1 DRLCAAGRLRACGGF
16 PMISPDQPIAGD
28 AEIAEDAARVG
39 SAREE
44 RLLLL
49 LSIFVGVISGLLVVS
64 FRMAIAWLSVLLLGS
79 SPQPHQM
86 RLLWVPAA
94 AGIVVALLVRFVF
107 PGARGSGV
115 NQTKAALYINNG
127 YISSRTVIGKFL
139 VSALAIG
146 SGHSLGPEDPSLQ
159 IGAGVASL

>member
-1 DRLCAAGRLRACGGF
+1 
-16 PMISPDQPIAGD
+16 MISPDQPIAGD

-94 AGIVVALLVRFVF
+94 AGSDATPAPICSEGSSGPSEWPLPIASAETRNLPITVLLEMY
-107 PGARGSGV
+107 P
-115 NQTKAALYINNG
+115 L
-127 YISSRTVIGKFL
+127 L
-139 VSALAIG
+139 M
-146 SGHSLGPEDPSLQ
+146 
-159 IGAGVASL
+159 